1 MMRFAK
7 KFDRRILLRGLFQGS
22 SVAVAVPFLDC
33 MLDTNGQAFAAT
45 GKKIPH
51 RFGTYFWGCGLTKQL
66 YLPKSAGQDW
76 ELTPQLA
83 SLKPFKSKFNLVSGM
98 RVPLDDNPNFQH
110 WSGNAAIMTGI
121 APTQANSF
129 DAPTLDQTIGDAIGR
144 GTRFKS
150 IEVACSGIKSESF
163 SSLGGKNMNPPETSP
178 MALYKK
184 LFGAG
189 FQDPQRPDWKPDPQV
204 MVQQSVLSTVAE
216 DRNRLMGEVGAN
228 DRARLEQYFTS
239 VRQAEQQIQ
248 AELQRPEIVAK
259 VDIPTDPGEMPVS
272 KAVPTLQRVVP
283 LIAKLV
289 AIGLATDQTRVF
301 NVALSE
307 SASTIFMPG
316 DSKPFHQ
323 TTHEEAIDPVLQ
335 YQLTTSKFSTYSV
348 EMFASLLKE
357 LDSVPEGDG
366 TLLDHMLLLGYTDVS
381 FAKIHALDGI
391 PMILVGGANGRMKGG
406 HHIDGRG
413 DPVSRVGLTIQQ
425 ALGMPAANW
434 GKFSLTTNK
443 PISELLA

>member
-1 MMRFAK
+1 MKFAS

-22 SVAVAVPFLDC
+22 SVAMALPFLDC
-33 MLDTNGQAFAAT
+33 MLDNSGQAFAAT
-45 GKKIPH
+45 GTKIPV
-51 RFGTYFWGCGLTKQL
+51 RFGTYFWGCGLNKQL
-66 YLPKSAGQDW
+66 FLPQTAGKDW
-76 ELTPQLA
+76 EITPQLA
-83 SLKPFKSKFNLVSGM
+83 SLKPLQKKLNLVSGM

-121 APTQANSF
+121 APTQANAF
-129 DAPTLDQTIGDAIGR
+129 DAPTLDQTIADAIGR

-163 SSLGGKNMNPPETSP
+163 SSLGGKNINPPETSP

-184 LFGAG
+184 LFGTG

-216 DRNRLMGEVGAN
+216 DRKRLMSQVGAN
-228 DRARLEQYFTS
+228 DKQRLEQYFDS
-239 VRQAEQQIQ
+239 VRQAEQQIE
-248 AELQRPEIVAK
+248 AELQRPEIAAK
-259 VDIPTDPGEMPVS
+259 VEIPTEPGQMPVS

-283 LIAKLV
+283 LMAKLI
-289 AIGLATDQTRVF
+289 AIGIATDQTRVF

-335 YQLTTSKFSTYSV
+335 YQLTASKFSTYSV

-366 TLLDHMLLLGYTDVS
+366 TLLDHMLVLGYTDVS

-391 PMILVGGANGRMKGG
+391 PMVLVGGANGRMKGG
-406 HHIDGRG
+406 YHIDGHG
-413 DPVSRVGLTIQQ
+413 DPVSRVGLTIQH
-425 ALGMPAANW
+425 ALNMPASNW
-434 GKFSLTTNK
+434 GKFSLNTNK
-443 PISELLA
+443 PITEILV

>member
-1 MMRFAK
+1 MRFAE

-22 SVAVAVPFLDC
+22 SVAMALPILDC

-45 GKKIPH
+45 GEKIPH

-66 YLPKSAGQDW
+66 FLPKTAGLNW
-76 ELTPQLA
+76 ETTPQLA
-83 SLKPFKSKFNLVSGM
+83 SLEPYKKKINVVSGM

-121 APTQANSF
+121 APTQANAF
-129 DAPTLDQTIGDAIGR
+129 DAPTLDQTIADAIGR

-150 IEVACSGIKSESF
+150 VEASCSGIKSESF
-163 SSLGGKNMNPPETSP
+163 SSLGGKNINPPEVSP
-178 MALYKK
+178 EALYKK
-184 LFGAG
+184 LFGPG
-189 FQDPQRPDWKPDPQV
+189 FQDPSRPDWKPDPQI
-204 MVQQSVLSTVAE
+204 MLQQSVLASVAE
-216 DRNRLMGEVGAN
+216 DRKRLMSQVGAN
-228 DRARLEQYFTS
+228 DKDRLEQYFTS

-248 AELQRPEIVAK
+248 AELQRPDIVAK
-259 VDIPTDPGEMPVS
+259 VEIPKEPGQLPVN
-272 KAVPTLQRVVP
+272 KAVPTLQRTVP
-283 LIAKLV
+283 LMAKLL
-289 AIGLATDQTRVF
+289 AIAVATDQTRVF
-301 NVALSE
+301 NMALSE

-323 TTHEEAIDPVLQ
+323 TTHEEAIDPVLE
-335 YQLTTSKFSTYSV
+335 YQLATSKFSTYSV

-366 TLLDHMLLLGYTDVS
+366 TLLDHMVVLGYTDVS

-391 PMILVGGANGRMKGG
+391 PMFLAGGANGKLKGG
-406 HHIDGRG
+406 YHIDGRG
-413 DPVSRVGLTIQQ
+413 DPVTRVGLTIQQ

-434 GKFSLTTNK
+434 GKFSLTTNR
-443 PISELLA
+443 PVTEILV

>member
-1 MMRFAK
+1 MR
-7 KFDRRILLRGLFQGS
+7 FDRRILLRGLFQGS
-22 SVAVAVPFLDC
+22 SVAVALPFLDC
-33 MLDTNGQAFAAT
+33 MLDTNGQALAAT

-66 YLPKSAGQDW
+66 FLPKGAGQDW
-76 ELTPQLA
+76 EITPQLA
-83 SLKPFKSKFNLVSGM
+83 ALKSFKNKFNLVSGM

-121 APTQANSF
+121 APTQANAF
-129 DAPTLDQTIGDAIGR
+129 DVPTLDQTIAEAIGR

-150 IEVACSGIKSESF
+150 IEVSCSGVKSESF
-163 SSLGGKNMNPPETSP
+163 SSLGGKNINPPETSP
-178 MALYKK
+178 MGLYKK
-184 LFGAG
+184 LFGTG
-189 FQDPQRPDWKPDPQV
+189 FQDPQRSDWKPDPQV
-204 MVQQSVLSTVAE
+204 MVQQSVLSAVAE
-216 DRNRLMGEVGAN
+216 DRKRVMSQVGAN
-228 DRARLEQYFTS
+228 DRQRLEQYFAS

-259 VDIPTDPGEMPVS
+259 VEIPKEPGEMPVN

-289 AIGLATDQTRVF
+289 AIGVATDQTRVF

-323 TTHEEAIDPVLQ
+323 TTHEEAIDPVLE
-335 YQLTTSKFSTYSV
+335 YQVTASKFSTYSM
-348 EMFASLLKE
+348 EMFAQLLHE

-425 ALGMPAANW
+425 ALDMPAANW
-434 GKFSLTTNK
+434 GKSSLTTNK
-443 PISELLA
+443 PISEILA

>member
-129 DAPTLDQTIGDAIGR
+129 DAPTLDQTIADAIGR

-150 IEVACSGIKSESF
+150 IEAACSGINGPPELLPRTPNSLCARGGVTKQRTSTQAVVKSFRRLVIVFGFREPIIG
-163 SSLGGKNMNPPETSP
+163 LGG
-178 MALYKK
+178 
-184 LFGAG
+184 
-189 FQDPQRPDWKPDPQV
+189 
-204 MVQQSVLSTVAE
+204 
-216 DRNRLMGEVGAN
+216 
-228 DRARLEQYFTS
+228 
-239 VRQAEQQIQ
+239 
-248 AELQRPEIVAK
+248 
-259 VDIPTDPGEMPVS
+259 
-272 KAVPTLQRVVP
+272 
-283 LIAKLV
+283 
-289 AIGLATDQTRVF
+289 
-301 NVALSE
+301 NVC
-307 SASTIFMPG
+307 
-316 DSKPFHQ
+316 
-323 TTHEEAIDPVLQ
+323 
-335 YQLTTSKFSTYSV
+335 
-348 EMFASLLKE
+348 
-357 LDSVPEGDG
+357 LD
-366 TLLDHMLLLGYTDVS
+366 
-381 FAKIHALDGI
+381 
-391 PMILVGGANGRMKGG
+391 
-406 HHIDGRG
+406 
-413 DPVSRVGLTIQQ
+413 
-425 ALGMPAANW
+425 
-434 GKFSLTTNK
+434 
-443 PISELLA
+443 

>member
-1 MMRFAK
+1 M

-22 SVAVAVPFLDC
+22 AVAVTIPFLDG
-33 MLDTNGQAFAAT
+33 MLDDSGQALAAT

-66 YLPKSAGQDW
+66 FLPKTAGLNW
-76 ELTPQLA
+76 ETTPQLA
-83 SLKPFKSKFNLVSGM
+83 ALEPYKKKFNLVSGM
-98 RVPLDDNPNFQH
+98 RVAVDDNPNFQH

-129 DAPTLDQTIGDAIGR
+129 DAPTLDQTVADAIGR

-163 SSLGGKNMNPPETSP
+163 SSLGGKNINPPETSP

-184 LFGAG
+184 LFGPG
-189 FQDPQRPDWKPDPQV
+189 FQDPMRPDWKPDPQI
-204 MVQQSVLSTVAE
+204 MLQQSVLSSVSE
-216 DRNRLMGEVGAN
+216 DRKRLMAQVGAN
-228 DRARLEQYFTS
+228 DKQRLEQYFAS

-259 VDIPTDPGEMPVS
+259 VEIPQDPGQLPVS
-272 KAVPTLQRVVP
+272 KAVPTLKRVVP
-283 LIAKLV
+283 LMAKLL
-289 AIGLATDQTRVF
+289 AIGVATDQTRVF
-301 NVALSE
+301 NMALSE

-323 TTHEEAIDPVLQ
+323 TTHEEAIDAALQ
-335 YQLTTSKFSTYSV
+335 YQVTASKFSTYSM
-348 EMFASLLKE
+348 EMFAQLLHE

-366 TLLDHMLLLGYTDVS
+366 TLLDHMLVLGYTDVS

-391 PMILVGGANGRMKGG
+391 PMFLAGGANGKMKGG
-406 HHIDGRG
+406 YHISGPG
-413 DPVSRVGLTIQQ
+413 EPVSRVGLTIHH
-425 ALGMPAANW
+425 ALDMAAASW
-434 GKFSLTTNK
+434 GKNSLTTNK
-443 PISELLA
+443 PISDVLV

>member
-1 MMRFAK
+1 MR
-7 KFDRRILLRGLFQGS
+7 FDRRILLRGLFQGS
-22 SVAVAVPFLDC
+22 SVAVALPFLDC
-33 MLDTNGQAFAAT
+33 MLDTNGQALAAT

-66 YLPKSAGQDW
+66 FLPKGAGQDW
-76 ELTPQLA
+76 EITPQLA
-83 SLKPFKSKFNLVSGM
+83 SLKPFKSKLNLVSGL

-121 APTQANSF
+121 APTQANAF
-129 DAPTLDQTIGDAIGR
+129 DAPTLDQAIAEAIGR

-163 SSLGGKNMNPPETSP
+163 SSLGGKNFNPPETSP

-204 MVQQSVLSTVAE
+204 MVQQSVLSTVAD
-216 DRNRLMGEVGAN
+216 DRKRVMSQVGAS
-228 DRARLEQYFTS
+228 DRQRLEQYFTS

-259 VDIPTDPGEMPVS
+259 VDIPKEPDEMPVN

-289 AIGLATDQTRVF
+289 AIGVATDQTRVF

-323 TTHEEAIDPVLQ
+323 TTHEEAIDPVLE
-335 YQLTTSKFSTYSV
+335 YQVTASKFSTYSM
-348 EMFASLLKE
+348 EMFAQLLHE
-357 LDSVPEGDG
+357 LDAVPEGDG

-391 PMILVGGANGRMKGG
+391 PMMLVGGANGRMKGG
-406 HHIDGRG
+406 NHIEGRG

-434 GKFSLTTNK
+434 GKFSLNTNK
-443 PISELLA
+443 PISEILV

>member
-1 MMRFAK
+1 M

-22 SVAVAVPFLDC
+22 SVAVAIPFLDC
-33 MLDTNGQAFAAT
+33 MLDNSGRAFAAT
-45 GKKIPH
+45 GNKIPH

-66 YLPKSAGQDW
+66 YLPKTAGKDW
-76 ELTPQLA
+76 EITPQLM
-83 SLKPFKSKFNLVSGM
+83 SLKPLQKKFNLVSGM

-121 APTQANSF
+121 APTQANAF
-129 DAPTLDQTIGDAIGR
+129 DAPTLDQTIADAIGR

-163 SSLGGKNMNPPETSP
+163 SSLGGKNINPPETSP

-204 MVQQSVLSTVAE
+204 MVQQSVLSTVSE
-216 DRNRLMGEVGAN
+216 DRKRLMSQVGAN
-228 DRARLEQYFTS
+228 DKQRLEQYFDS

-259 VDIPTDPGEMPVS
+259 VEIPKEPGELPVS
-272 KAVPTLQRVVP
+272 KAVPTLQRTVP
-283 LIAKLV
+283 LMAKLI
-289 AIGLATDQTRVF
+289 AIGIATDQTRVF
-301 NVALSE
+301 NMALSE

-323 TTHEEAIDPVLQ
+323 TTHEEAIDPVLS
-335 YQLTTSKFSTYSV
+335 YQLTTSKFSTYSL

-357 LDSVPEGDG
+357 LDAVPEGDG
-366 TLLDHMLLLGYTDVS
+366 TLLDHMLVLGYTDVS

-391 PMILVGGANGRMKGG
+391 PMFLAGGANGRIKGG

-413 DPVSRVGLTIQQ
+413 DPVSRVGLTVQQ
-425 ALGMPAANW
+425 ALGMPASNW
-434 GKFSLTTNK
+434 GKFSMSTNK
-443 PISELLA
+443 PVTEILA